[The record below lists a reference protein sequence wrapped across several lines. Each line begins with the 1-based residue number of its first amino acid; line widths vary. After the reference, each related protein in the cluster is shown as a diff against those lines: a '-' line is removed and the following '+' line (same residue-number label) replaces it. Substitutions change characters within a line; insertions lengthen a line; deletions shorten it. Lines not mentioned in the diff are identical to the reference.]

1 MTLTLTR
8 GIHAALTITSGST
21 TLVVDPGAF
30 GFPGSVANADA
41 VLVTHDHFD
50 HVDVPALAV
59 ALEDNPG
66 LHVYTPTHLSLE
78 ANVDRQTLVSEG
90 DEFMVGDVSVSVI
103 GREQATASI
112 DDDVIIN
119 VGYLIGG
126 LVLHPGDARPVIK
139 NLDTLIVALAA
150 PWQSTPQLEEYLRV
164 VTPAR
169 VIGLHDGTLN
179 DLGRN
184 FGQKTLARIASS
196 YGGEAISL
204 NPGESVTLPH

>member
-30 GFPGSVANADA
+30 GFPASVASADA

-50 HVDVPALAV
+50 HVDVPALAG
-59 ALEDNPG
+59 ALDDNPD
-66 LHVYTPTHLSLE
+66 LRVYTPTQLNLDTH
-78 ANVDRQTLVSEG
+78 ADRQTLVSEG
-90 DEFMVGDVSVSVI
+90 DEFMVGDISVRVI
-103 GREQATASI
+103 GREQATASV
-112 DDDVIIN
+112 DDDVIVN
-119 VGYLIGG
+119 VGYLVAG
-126 LVLHPGDARPVIK
+126 LVLHPGDARPEIK
-139 NLDTLIVALAA
+139 GLDTLIVALAA
-150 PWQSTPQLEEYLRV
+150 PWQNTPQLEEYLRA

-179 DLGRN
+179 DLGRD
-184 FGQKTLARIASS
+184 FGQKTLARIARS

-204 NPGESVTLPH
+204 DPGESVTLPR